1 MTDDIRRIVIDAV
14 LEVAPEVD
22 ADAIAPDA
30 GMQDELD
37 LDSMDMLNI
46 ITALSEQF
54 EIDIPERDYGRLRT
68 VDTTVAY
75 LVERTGALVR

>member
-1 MTDDIRRIVIDAV
+1 MTDDIRRLVIDAV
-14 LEVAPEVD
+14 LGVAPEVD
-22 ADAIAPDA
+22 ADAIATDA
-30 GMQDELD
+30 DMQDELD

-68 VDTTVAY
+68 VDGAVAY
-75 LVERTGALVR
+75 LIERTGALVQ